1 VEQSQAAK
9 QFKVNKFMLLKE
21 FFYFDKDGQDFED
34 DKRYNA
40 QRDISVIKPSD
51 TRKTRLTL
59 EQLNQIRRTSE
70 AREIEQAKELEFV
83 QMMYGQPAQEEQA
96 L

>member
-1 VEQSQAAK
+1 
-9 QFKVNKFMLLKE
+9 MLLKE
-21 FFYFDKDGQDFED
+21 FFYVGKDGQDFED

-59 EQLNQIRRTSE
+59 EQLNQIRRTAE

>member
-1 VEQSQAAK
+1 
-9 QFKVNKFMLLKE
+9 MLLNE
-21 FFYFDKDGQDFED
+21 FFYFDKNGKNFED
-34 DKRYNA
+34 DKRYDS
-40 QRDISVIKPSD
+40 QRDISVVTTKD

-70 AREIEQAKELEFV
+70 AREIEQAKEIEFI
-83 QMMYGQPAQEEQA
+83 QTMYGQPAQEQSA

>member
-1 VEQSQAAK
+1 VEQSLAAK

>member
-1 VEQSQAAK
+1 
-9 QFKVNKFMLLKE
+9 MLLKE

-34 DKRYNA
+34 DKRYSA
-40 QRDISVIKPSD
+40 QRDISVIKPTD

-70 AREIEQAKELEFV
+70 ARELEFV
-83 QMMYGQPAQEEQA
+83 QLMYGQPAQEDTT

>member
-1 VEQSQAAK
+1 
-9 QFKVNKFMLLKE
+9 MLLKE
-21 FFYFDKDGQDFED
+21 FFYFDKNATEFED
-34 DKRYNA
+34 DKRFDA

-59 EQLNQIRRTSE
+59 EQLNQIRRTAE
-70 AREIEQAKELEFV
+70 AREVEQAKELEFV
-83 QMMYGQPAQEEQA
+83 QLMYGQPAQEETT

>member
-1 VEQSQAAK
+1 
-9 QFKVNKFMLLKE
+9 MLLKE
-21 FFYFDKDGQDFED
+21 FFYFDKAGQDFED

-59 EQLNQIRRTSE
+59 EQLNQIRRTAE

>member
-1 VEQSQAAK
+1 
-9 QFKVNKFMLLKE
+9 MLLKE
-21 FFYFDKDGQDFED
+21 FFYFDKNANEFED
-34 DKRYNA
+34 DKRYDA

-59 EQLNQIRRTSE
+59 KQLNDIRRTSE
-70 AREIEQAKELEFV
+70 AREVEQAKELEFV

>member
-1 VEQSQAAK
+1 
-9 QFKVNKFMLLKE
+9 MLLKA
-21 FFYFDKDGQDFED
+21 FFYFDKNGTEFED
-34 DKRYNA
+34 DKRFDA

-59 EQLNQIRRTSE
+59 EQLNQIRRTAE
-70 AREIEQAKELEFV
+70 AREVEQAKELEFV
-83 QMMYGQPAQEEQA
+83 QLMYGQPAQEETA

>member
-1 VEQSQAAK
+1 
-9 QFKVNKFMLLKE
+9 MLLKE

-34 DKRYNA
+34 DKRYSA
-40 QRDISVIKPSD
+40 QRDISVIKPTD

-70 AREIEQAKELEFV
+70 AREVEQAKELEFV
-83 QMMYGQPAQEEQA
+83 QLMYNLLKKILPFNKTV
-96 L
+96 

>member
-1 VEQSQAAK
+1 
-9 QFKVNKFMLLKE
+9 MLLKE
-21 FFYFDKDGQDFED
+21 FFYFDKNGTEFED
-34 DKRYNA
+34 DKRFDA

-59 EQLNQIRRTSE
+59 EQLNQIRRTAE
-70 AREIEQAKELEFV
+70 AREVEQAKELEFV
-83 QMMYGQPAQEEQA
+83 QLMYGQPAQEETA